1 MNRSFGPLRRWLD
14 RSRARR
20 DGKRDG
26 LLGVPAKDEVAYPP
40 ALLAIK
46 QRGEEALAALQ
57 RSWASRDARLTE
69 TTDVAERRAESLA
82 GSVEASRDAL
92 ARISTR
98 AEAVPSHDEWA
109 ADSQA
114 AGGPRIG
121 RVAYGVLIT
130 AILVAE
136 FPLNAIAFRL
146 FGESEVL
153 TWVMTA
159 GLAAT
164 LILCAHGLGAFLRAP
179 HPTMADRRWIVVLL
193 VLPTLTI
200 VGIAVIRERYLSIAA
215 EAGGFDA
222 LGPVV
227 GSVLFL
233 VINLLIYA
241 GATMLSYLAHAPG
254 SRAERSK
261 HTAPERALEDAK
273 ARQAQVEARAEA
285 GVDAAA
291 AARRASNEARRVA
304 AAHAQEIRS
313 YYEQLMA
320 IYCTANLRARRS
332 PEVPVVL
339 REHPAIEIPPA
350 LRDEGAPLPLVEPGT
365 SGNGHAS
372 ERALAAIRHPSAGG
386 VA

>member
-1 MNRSFGPLRRWLD
+1 LD

-26 LLGVPAKDEVAYPP
+26 LLGVPAQSEVAYPP

-57 RSWASRDARLTE
+57 RSWASRDARLSE
-69 TTDVAERRAESLA
+69 TTDVAERRAASLA
-82 GSVEASRDAL
+82 GSAEANRDAL
-92 ARISTR
+92 ERTQ
-98 AEAVPSHDEWA
+98 AVPSHD
-109 ADSQA
+109 DSPTSSGA
-114 AGGPRIG
+114 PSGPRIG
-121 RVAYGVLIT
+121 RVIYGVLIT

-179 HPTMADRRWIVVLL
+179 HPSMADRRWIVVLL

-200 VGIAVIRERYLSIAA
+200 VGIALIRERYLSMAA
-215 EAGGFDA
+215 ETGGFDA

-227 GSVLFL
+227 GSLLFL

-254 SRAERSK
+254 QRASKRS
-261 HTAPERALEDAK
+261 APKRELEDAK
-273 ARQAQVEARAEA
+273 ARQAQLEARAEA

-291 AARRASNEARRVA
+291 AARRASVEARRVA

-332 PEVPVVL
+332 PEVPEVL
-339 REHPAIEIPPA
+339 RGHPTIEIPVA
-350 LRDEGAPLPLVEPGT
+350 LRDEGAAPLTIEPGT
-365 SGNGHAS
+365 SENGHAS
-372 ERALAAIRHPSAGG
+372 GRTVAAIRHPSAGG

>member
-1 MNRSFGPLRRWLD
+1 LD

-26 LLGVPAKDEVAYPP
+26 LLGVPAQSEVAYPP

-57 RSWASRDARLTE
+57 RSWASRDARLSE
-69 TTDVAERRAESLA
+69 TTDVAERRAASLA
-82 GSVEASRDAL
+82 GSVEANRDAL
-92 ARISTR
+92 AHART
-98 AEAVPSHDEWA
+98 EAVPSRDDPVTGSA
-109 ADSQA
+109 AT
-114 AGGPRIG
+114 GGPRIG

-179 HPTMADRRWIVVLL
+179 HPSMADRRWIVVLL

-200 VGIAVIRERYLSIAA
+200 VGIAVIRERYLSMAA
-215 EAGGFDA
+215 ETGGFDA

-227 GSVLFL
+227 GSLLFL

-254 SRAERSK
+254 QRASKRSAPK
-261 HTAPERALEDAK
+261 HELEDAK
-273 ARQAQVEARAEA
+273 ARQAQLEARAEA

-291 AARRASNEARRVA
+291 AARRAAVEARRVA

-332 PEVPVVL
+332 PEVPAVL
-339 REHPAIEIPPA
+339 REHPTIEIPVA
-350 LRDEGAPLPLVEPGT
+350 LQDEGAAPLTVGPGT
-365 SGNGHAS
+365 SENGHAS
-372 ERALAAIRHPSAGG
+372 GRSVAAVRHPSAGG